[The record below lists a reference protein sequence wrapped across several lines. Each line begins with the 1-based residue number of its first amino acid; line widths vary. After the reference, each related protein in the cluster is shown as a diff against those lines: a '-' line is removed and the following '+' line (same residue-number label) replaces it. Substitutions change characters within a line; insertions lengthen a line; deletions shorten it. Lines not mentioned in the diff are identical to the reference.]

1 MLTGEKYL
9 DEVEF
14 ESNKTMTTKMQ
25 RMLYKLFFKKEL
37 HDTRFFLR
45 NKI

>member
-1 MLTGEKYL
+1 MLRGEKYL

-25 RMLYKLFFKKEL
+25 RMLEKLFLKREPHNADFSKQ
-37 HDTRFFLR
+37 
-45 NKI
+45 NV